1 MKEGVLTILAVASVA
16 LLGVATGLF
25 IGLNFDTGENVR
37 QLNEEQLAA
46 FEEFESQS
54 HKCPKCYG
62 TYGSGSMI
70 REVQPNGEIAFYCPY
85 YQASYSNGPSNGCGY
100 KFAQF

>member
-1 MKEGVLTILAVASVA
+1 MKNSILTILAVALIA
-16 LLGVATGLF
+16 LLGVVTGLA
-25 IGLNFDTGENVR
+25 IGLNVDTGENVR

-54 HKCPKCYG
+54 HKCPRCYG

-85 YQASYSNGPSNGCGY
+85 YQASSSNGPYSGCGY